1 MRKMQLSILIKMIE
15 AIIIIELV
23 AITYY
28 LITN

>member
-23 AITYY
+23 ALSYY
-28 LITN
+28 LINN